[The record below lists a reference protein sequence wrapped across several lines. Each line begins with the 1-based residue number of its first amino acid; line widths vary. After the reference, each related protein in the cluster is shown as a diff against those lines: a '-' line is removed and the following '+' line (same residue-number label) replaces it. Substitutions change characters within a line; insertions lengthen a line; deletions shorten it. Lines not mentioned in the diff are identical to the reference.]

1 MQAEKQDVADT
12 DPNVENKVN
21 ATSDTDPLR
30 QCVLWLGTQTKYN
43 PAVATTT
50 ERKETAGDRR
60 HSVHAYRR
68 IPPNR
73 IERMNC
79 AIIEQIR
86 TTMPLH
92 GGQFRPHTVEPRR
105 NSASI
110 NQVNRQ
116 VVPWPA

>member
-1 MQAEKQDVADT
+1 M
-12 DPNVENKVN
+12 
-21 ATSDTDPLR
+21 
-30 QCVLWLGTQTKYN
+30 LWLGTQTKYN
-43 PAVATTT
+43 PAVATMT

-86 TTMPLH
+86 TTMPCMAVNSGPTLSN
-92 GGQFRPHTVEPRR
+92 RDE
-105 NSASI
+105 SASI
-110 NQVNRQ
+110 NQGTGKSF
-116 VVPWPA
+116 PAHQRYKSWRCPSF

>member
-1 MQAEKQDVADT
+1 MQAEKQDEADT

-21 ATSDTDPLR
+21 APSDTDPLR
-30 QCVLWLGTQTKYN
+30 QLC
-43 PAVATTT
+43 AVAGNPN
-50 ERKETAGDRR
+50 EVQSRRCHDYGEEGDCGR
-60 HSVHAYRR
+60 SPTAYRR

-79 AIIEQIR
+79 AIIEQSR

-110 NQVNRQ
+110 NQGTGKSFHGRA
-116 VVPWPA
+116 PA